1 MTIYKF
7 IRKNISKKYRRVL
20 DQWSYN
26 RSRKDWVG
34 EKLHCPTCSSSL
46 NGFIHLKDICDG
58 IFLNSVEMSGV
69 TYPPSQFETF
79 NFENFMCPIC
89 GSTDRGRLYA
99 QYFKQRLA
107 GSTEKIRVIH
117 FAPDNGL
124 REFLQRHP
132 KVDYK
137 TADLFVPNVD
147 YCFDLRAMPEMPTD
161 SLDCFICSHV
171 LEHIIEDDLAM
182 AELFRV
188 LKPGGW
194 GIMMVPIMM
203 GLDKTHEDPTIVSK
217 EARVKA
223 YGVED
228 HVRMY
233 SKTDYLAKLKQ
244 AGFKVQEL
252 GGEFFG
258 EALFKSIGVSPTSVL
273 YVVEK

>member
-7 IRKNISKKYRRVL
+7 IRKNISKKYRRYL

-26 RSRKDWVG
+26 RTRKDWVG
-34 EKLHCPTCSSSL
+34 DKLHCPTCKSSL
-46 NGFIHLKDICDG
+46 KGFIHLNDICDG
-58 IFLNSVEMSGV
+58 IFLNSVELDGI

-79 NFENFMCPIC
+79 NYENYMCPIC
-89 GSTDRGRLYA
+89 GSADRARLYA
-99 QYFKQRLA
+99 HYFNQRLA
-107 GSTEKIRVIH
+107 DYSEKIQVIH
-117 FAPDNGL
+117 FAPDSGL
-124 REFLQRHP
+124 REFLQKNP
-132 KVDYK
+132 KIDYK

-147 YCFDLRAMPEMPTD
+147 FHLDLRAMPEIETN
-161 SLDCFICSHV
+161 SLDCIICSHV
-171 LEHIIEDDLAM
+171 LEHIIEDELAM
-182 AELFRV
+182 AELYRV

-203 GLDKTHEDPTIVSK
+203 GLETTHEDPTILSK

-233 SKTDYLAKLKQ
+233 EKRDYLAKLRR
-244 AGFKVQEL
+244 AGFSVKEL
-252 GGEFFG
+252 GNDYFG
-258 EALFKSIGVSPTSVL
+258 DGVLKSIGVSSTSVL